1 MLTKSELGRAIERR
15 VSEERKDALDA
26 IVGGYCQTYQDYAV
40 SVATIATMDRLL
52 KVIADVEDKMF
63 NDKPEEN

>member
-1 MLTKSELGRAIERR
+1 MLIKTEFGRAIERKFI
-15 VSEERKDALDA
+15 EERKAATDL

-52 KVIADVEDKMF
+52 KVIADVEDRLF